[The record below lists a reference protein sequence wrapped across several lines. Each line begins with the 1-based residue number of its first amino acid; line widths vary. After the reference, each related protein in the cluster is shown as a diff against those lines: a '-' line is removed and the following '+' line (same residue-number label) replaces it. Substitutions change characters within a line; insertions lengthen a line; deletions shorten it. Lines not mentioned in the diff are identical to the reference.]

1 MTDRRGPMS
10 KLTAEERAERR
21 YEMQAQIEE
30 RLHDNT
36 HRKQAVSGCWLC
48 EYDGTYS
55 RFD

>member
-1 MTDRRGPMS
+1 MS

-21 YEMQAQIEE
+21 YEVQAQIEE

-48 EYDGTYS
+48 ENAGSTSWRD
-55 RFD
+55 